1 MLPPQLKSVD
11 NKTVIYSNGEQ
22 VTFKITTLDQFG
34 NFRQGVFV
42 AEGPIVNEVY
52 FELTNQKVEYEHLY
66 WFCFVQPIGAVSANE
81 TPHIYSIPS
90 KDELSNATSAK
101 TNVNVRFQV
110 RSSSSLVINLCF
122 HRPSV
127 HSCVHCRLSLLIS
140 TSLWVTAILATC
152 CRNPSKPVSVAA
164 TSDELCVVT
173 SEIDTFM
180 FG

>member
-1 MLPPQLKSVD
+1 MNLLTRKLNMSAC
-11 NKTVIYSNGEQ
+11 I
-22 VTFKITTLDQFG
+22 
-34 NFRQGVFV
+34 GV
-42 AEGPIVNEVY
+42 
-52 FELTNQKVEYEHLY
+52 
-66 WFCFVQPIGAVSANE
+66 CFMQPIGAVSANE
-81 TPHIYSIPS
+81 TPHVYSIPS

-127 HSCVHCRLSLLIS
+127 HSCVHVRLSLLIS